1 MSYRSVLLVCFL
13 ILVATGSH
21 AGGKDDPFL
30 IMGKLDQLEVR
41 DTEGDD
47 PLVLEGAVWAGYDLN
62 KVWLKADVERV
73 DSETEELELQALY
86 GRAIAPF
93 WDIQLGA
100 RKDLEPKPSRE
111 WGVIALR
118 GLAPYLFDVGAS
130 LFIGGAGRTALR
142 LEANTRCG
150 SPRSWCWSRKSSLTR
165 TVTMTGKPE
174 SARVWLIPI
183 WDCACGMQFAGSLRP
198 MLGST
203 GRKNMVTAR
212 ISPVLPGMMSKT
224 PNWCWVFA
232 PGFNGLGIAV
242 RSWRSRYDNAA

>member
-142 LEANTRCG
+142 LEAEYEMRFTQKLVLVPEIELNAYGHNDRQTGVG
-150 SPRSWCWSRKSSLTR
+150 SGLADTDL
-165 TVTMTGKPE
+165 G
-174 SARVWLIPI
+174 
-183 WDCACGMQFAGSLRP
+183 LR
-198 MLGST
+198 L
-203 GRKNMVTAR
+203 RYAIR
-212 ISPVLPGMMSKT
+212 RE
-224 PNWCWVFA
+224 FA
-232 PGFNGLGIAV
+232 PYVGLNWQKKYGNSADFASAAGHDVEDTQLVLGIRA
-242 RSWRSRYDNAA
+242 WF